1 MTCCGRYQDILQRLT
16 SSPSV
21 TIIHWEHCDAP
32 HNWAVLNQPADGN
45 NLQILVNKFK
55 FQHMDPLALLQL
67 LTGPRLRAVASH
79 IALHEIA
86 LDPIAL
92 NSSLVTRVFY
102 SLLPETSAEHAVDGA
117 FPAIFK
123 VLKRLE
129 PSFASMS
136 HHEEDNTE
144 DVAVVVR
151 EEQDGTD
158 RASSTERK
166 GFPRFLRKIIQPL
179 SYFHLLYFLA
189 TSSLPKPCTKLLF
202 VRDLHRHWANL
213 LSINL
218 EHLALH
224 NLASLQSTLANT
236 EAVAQRCCEDGSS
249 GTFSLSS
256 LVTEL
261 IKFFRVEM
269 SFRFTS
275 PIISLVYAREI
286 VSSLLYCIIFLI
298 VLYLFLFQY
307 FDSGMFSI
315 FTHISEAIFYLG
327 VAGCLI
333 LLFTKLFRMQ
343 IHRKMTMPLVC
354 GQPIFSLLHDALL
367 LRKSHRSLHPL
378 RLSTEVG
385 HVSDGNIVAAL
396 ALQTPICSASR
407 FLIKRNAAIPSGEQ
421 HVLKRLGSSI
431 AAATRK
437 SLQSGV
443 FPSVC
448 VGSGGEMTSA
458 GSSLSKV
465 MNNKLFIKMIEQGK
479 LDNDQV
485 AVDWWCGFNISGKRF
500 AILHQLTLAPT
511 ITLVYVSDQNAP
523 VDVLGKAVPLN
534 PHLPL
539 HDSGPIGM
547 WVARLLPWRA
557 CVLCRVAD
565 HVAGIWKC
573 VRMQDASARGC
584 CC

>member
-1 MTCCGRYQDILQRLT
+1 MCCGRYQDILRRLAA
-16 SSPSV
+16 SPSV
-21 TIIHWEHCDAP
+21 TIVDWEHCNAP
-32 HNWAVLNQPADGN
+32 HNWGVLNQPADGS
-45 NLQILVNKFK
+45 NLRLLVNKFN
-55 FQHMDPLALLQL
+55 FQHMDALVLLQL
-67 LTGPRLRAVASH
+67 LTGPRLRAISSH
-79 IALHEIA
+79 IALHEIT

-102 SLLPETSAEHAVDGA
+102 SLLPETSAEHAVEDA
-117 FPAIFK
+117 YPAIFK

-136 HHEEDNTE
+136 HREEDKTE
-144 DVAVVVR
+144 DVAVNLR
-151 EEQDGTD
+151 EDHDGTD
-158 RASSTERK
+158 HARGTEKK
-166 GFPRFLRKIIQPL
+166 GFRRFLRKIIQPL
-179 SYFHLLYFLA
+179 SYFHLLSFLA
-189 TSSLPKPCTKLLF
+189 TSSLPTPCTKLLF

-236 EAVAQRCCEDGSS
+236 EAVAQHCCEDGSS

-298 VLYLFLFQY
+298 ILYLFLFQY

-315 FTHISEAIFYLG
+315 FAHISQGIFYLG
-327 VAGCLI
+327 VASCFI

-343 IHRKMTMPLVC
+343 IHRKLTIPLVC

-385 HVSDGNIVAAL
+385 HKSDRNIVAAL

-421 HVLKRLGSSI
+421 HVLERLGSSI

-437 SLQSGV
+437 SLQSGL

-448 VGSGGEMTSA
+448 VGSGGEMTTT
-458 GSSLSKV
+458 GNSLSKV
-465 MNNKLFIKMIEQGK
+465 MKDKPFIKLIEQGK

-500 AILHQLTLAPT
+500 AILHQMALAPT
-511 ITLVYVSDQNAP
+511 ITLVYVSDRKAS
-523 VDVLGKAVPLN
+523 VDVLGKGVPLN

-547 WVARLLPWRA
+547 CVSHLLILRA
-557 CVLCRVAD
+557 Y
-565 HVAGIWKC
+565 
-573 VRMQDASARGC
+573 
-584 CC
+584 